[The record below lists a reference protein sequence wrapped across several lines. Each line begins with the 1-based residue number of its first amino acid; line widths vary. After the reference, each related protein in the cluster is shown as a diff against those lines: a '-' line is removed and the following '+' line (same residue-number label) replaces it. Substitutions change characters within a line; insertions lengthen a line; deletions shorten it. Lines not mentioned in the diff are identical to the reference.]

1 MTFDHHL
8 DQAATFEQHVEQV
21 LIRGWPDSSHRTLRI
36 FHDRIACERR
46 RHIRMRLQSAIS
58 PAELFRSQLECA
70 RLVANQ
76 SDLPL
81 LHVML
86 RLDHLLGELGREI
99 ESLYRQWTTLRE
111 LDFPIVEEED

>member
-1 MTFDHHL
+1 MTFNHSLDH
-8 DQAATFEQHVEQV
+8 AATFEQHVEQA
-21 LIRGWPDSSHRTLRI
+21 LTRGWPDYSRRTLRI
-36 FHDRIACERR
+36 FRNRIARERR
-46 RHIRMRLQSAIS
+46 RHLRLRLQSAIS

-81 LHVML
+81 LHITL
-86 RLDHLLGELGREI
+86 RLDHLLGELGRET
-99 ESLYRQWTTLRE
+99 ESLYWQRTTLRE